1 MHMKIGKS
9 RERNFTTAE
18 VRASKDFLN
27 DALTRTKDRS
37 LQSMD
42 HFWFLFEA
50 KRTEVWRALTYEK
63 TMRNG
68 ETKRIPFR
76 SFEHMLGKYRL
87 CGITPARFRKVEFM
101 VLTDFL
107 DKQQMKYLGVE
118 ALAKIQLLLK
128 GHPDLYSKDKTSEKH
143 DRDVTLK
150 AYRALASWRGS
161 QEDRRIVI
169 YDQTATRIL
178 RHALKLPTHPR
189 KNWKAL
195 AEEERSTNVKL
206 NAKIAFL
213 EKSLRDIRLEKT
225 LKSKSSKRQTNG
237 VAHARA

>member
-1 MHMKIGKS
+1 MYMKTGKS
-9 RERNFTTAE
+9 RERKFTAAE
-18 VRASKDFLN
+18 VRASKNFLN
-27 DALTRTKDRS
+27 DALTRTRDRS

-42 HFWFLFEA
+42 HFWFLYEA

-63 TMRNG
+63 TMVNG
-68 ETKRIPFR
+68 EAKRIPFR

-101 VLTDFL
+101 VLANFL
-107 DKQQMKYLGVE
+107 DKQQMRYLGVE
-118 ALAKIQLLLK
+118 ALAKIQPLLK
-128 GHPDLYSKDKTSEKH
+128 GHPDLYRKDKFSEKH
-143 DRDVTLK
+143 DHDLTMK

-178 RHALKLPTHPR
+178 RHALKLPTERR
-189 KNWKAL
+189 KDWKSI
-195 AEEERSTNVKL
+195 AEKERATNAKL
-206 NAKIAFL
+206 NAKITVL
-213 EKSLRDIRLEKT
+213 EKSLRDIRLEKA
-225 LKSKSSKRQTNG
+225 LKSKPAKQQTNG